1 MANRVNTVNTLGSA
15 VAHITGR
22 LKEYTQKTV
31 PPNLWK
37 EIINTKVDMIHEV
50 LGTKEKAIYKDT
62 QILSLAAGGEG
73 ITYSAGNV
81 AGVHY
86 TNSTKTLAIPAEVF
100 GGSQSAGLDDCTDI
114 PVGAIVVMRVAAGD
128 AYLHVTKVASITST
142 TALVLEDAFGS
153 DQDDTFDLCIIVGNT
168 ASDIQISTLANY
180 KYIDQIISIYDS
192 GIADE
197 CIDAGTISNFW
208 GIKKR
213 NLAYNYIDSI
223 IWVRDGEYLR
233 FAKGSNISAYG
244 TRTMYFTRKPYPV
257 SVDADYI
264 DLPPSQMDLLYKLCM
279 LDGLQVIQVP
289 IPDELKSAEGQISAM
304 RSAKEEEIAKY
315 LLNKSDN

>member
-50 LGTKEKAIYKDT
+50 LGTKEKAIYKDSET
-62 QILSLAAGGEG
+62 LTSSSYKGFFSTHNASDTIDATRKILHLADVTKA
-73 ITYSAGNV
+73 SV
-81 AGVHY
+81 APSDNDMINGKVIIHD
-86 TNSTKTLAIPAEVF
+86 TGDNDMMENEIESMTFGTGTAEVT
-100 GGSQSAGLDDCTDI
+100 L
-114 PVGAIVVMRVAAGD
+114 
-128 AYLHVTKVASITST
+128 K
-142 TALVLEDAFGS
+142 TALPVAFTIDEFDIFAVAVNS
-153 DQDDTFDLCIIVGNT
+153 DDNIT
-168 ASDIQISTLANY
+168 ISGLTCY

-192 GIADE
+192 GITDE
-197 CIDAGTISNFW
+197 CIDAGTLSNFW

-223 IWVRDGEYLR
+223 VWIRDGEYLR
-233 FAKGSNISAYG
+233 FAKGSNVTSYG
-244 TRTMYFTRKPYPV
+244 TRTMYYTRKPYPV
-257 SVDADYI
+257 SADADYI

>member
-50 LGTKEKAIYKDT
+50 LGTKEKAIYKDRE
-62 QILSLAAGGEG
+62 ILSAPTMTGGMVSGSLSAA
-73 ITYSAGNV
+73 T
-81 AGVHY
+81 Y
-86 TNSTKTLAIPAEVF
+86 TNATKTVYIPTGIWASYFSNLASASALPIGTIVLLRDDR
-100 GGSQSAGLDDCTDI
+100 GGQVLHYSSVLSITDATHFVI
-114 PVGAIVVMRVAAGD
+114 ND
-128 AYLHVTKVASITST
+128 AYGSDMSAS
-142 TALVLEDAFGS
+142 AFGIALLVGTTS
-153 DQDDTFDLCIIVGNT
+153 DDVLLSGQTY
-168 ASDIQISTLANY
+168 Y
-180 KYIDQIISIYDS
+180 KYIDQILSIYDS

-213 NLAYNYIDSI
+213 NVAYNYKDSI

-233 FAKGSNISAYG
+233 FAKGSSVTSYG

>member
-1 MANRVNTVNTLGSA
+1 MASRVNSVNTLGSA

-50 LGTKEKAIYKDT
+50 LGTKDKAVYKDT
-62 QILSLAAGGEG
+62 QVLTPAGSQGG
-73 ITYSAGNV
+73 LVTSGNSCTY
-81 AGVHY
+81 
-86 TNSTKTLAIPAEVF
+86 TKTTKVLYIPA
-100 GGSQSAGLDDCTDI
+100 GLWAGLFSTGLTDATTL
-114 PVGAIVVMRVAAGD
+114 PVGATVVLHLTTSGD
-128 AYLHVTKVASITST
+128 IMWVTKIASITDAT
-142 TALVLEDAFGS
+142 HIVLEDDYGTSLGS
-153 DQDDTFDLCIIVGNT
+153 DDFDLVIHFGDET
-168 ASDIQISTLANY
+168 SETFTISSLTCY

-192 GIADE
+192 GITDE

-223 IWVRDGEYLR
+223 VWIRDGEYLR

-244 TRTMYFTRKPYPV
+244 TRTMYYTRKPYPV

-304 RSAKEEEIAKY
+304 RNAKEEEIAKY

>member
-1 MANRVNTVNTLGSA
+1 MASRVNSVNTLGSA

-50 LGTKEKAIYKDT
+50 LGTKEKAIYKDRET
-62 QILSLAAGGEG
+62 LSSSSYKGFFSTANASDTIDSTRKILHLAAVTMTTPTASATDMINGNAI
-73 ITYSAGNV
+73 ITNLTNVICENEIESVVFDTGVADVTFKTALNV
-81 AGVHY
+81 AFV
-86 TNSTKTLAIPAEVF
+86 I
-100 GGSQSAGLDDCTDI
+100 TDI
-114 PVGAIVVMRVAAGD
+114 SIYATARV
-128 AYLHVTKVASITST
+128 
-142 TALVLEDAFGS
+142 S
-153 DQDDTFDLCIIVGNT
+153 D
-168 ASDIQISTLANY
+168 SDILISGLSNY

-197 CIDAGTISNFW
+197 CIDAQTISNFW

-223 IWVRDGEYLR
+223 VWVRDGEYLR
-233 FAKGSNISAYG
+233 FAKGSNVTSYG
-244 TRTMYFTRKPYPV
+244 TRTMYYTRKPYPV
-257 SVDADYI
+257 TADADYI